1 MKINIYILNYKND
14 YALNFMI
21 LESLF
26 ESDVVLED
34 VGIYIIN
41 NHPEINIQDDYLSKV
56 KVITNYLRPTESIA
70 FIARDW
76 NSAIIHG
83 FVNLNNPQCDAVITI
98 QNDTILKK
106 NWYSLLTEYS
116 KKYNFMSFGEGD
128 AFIYH
133 TPESVKK
140 IGMFDERFSGIGF
153 YEGDYFTRAFLYN
166 FSQSSVNDFCHTRDF
181 NSVEIQL
188 LEDTSQVITGNESF
202 LRGDI
207 NEKYSS
213 LNRSLW
219 TNKWMFIAFGDE
231 YKIGRE
237 KCSPLINSLMFYP
250 WFEKDVNTLNEQGY
264 YLMQC
269 VTQVNPRFF
278 CMIYADTLAEK
289 RP

>member
-1 MKINIYILNYKND
+1 MKTNIYILNYKND

-21 LESLF
+21 LKSLF

-34 VGIYIIN
+34 VEIYIIN

-56 KVITNYLRPTESIA
+56 KVLTNYLRPTESIA

-106 NWYSLLTEYS
+106 NWYSLLCEYS

-140 IGMFDERFSGIGF
+140 IGLFDERFSGIGY

-166 FSQSSVNDFCHTRDF
+166 LTDSSVNDFIHSRDF

-188 LEDTSQVITGNESF
+188 LEDTSEFVTGNES
-202 LRGDI
+202 LLQGNK
-207 NEKYSS
+207 NEKYSD

-219 TNKWMFIAFGDE
+219 VNKWMFAAYGDGH
-231 YKIGRE
+231 KSGRQS
-237 KCSPLINSLMFYP
+237 CIHLTNSIMFYP
-250 WFEKDVNTLNEQGY
+250 WFEKDINTLEQQGY
-264 YLMQC
+264 YLHQC
-269 VTQVNPRFF
+269 VTQANPRFF
-278 CMIYADTLAEK
+278 CMIYK
-289 RP
+289 